1 VERQRRGW
9 SRGAVQ
15 KSSGVARWLS
25 AQRSIAAAEGVARLA
40 RDEEAQEGWEGR
52 SGTGGWSRAGRR
64 A

>member
-1 VERQRRGW
+1 M
-9 SRGAVQ
+9 Q

-52 SGTGGWSRAGRR
+52 SGTAAQGGWSRAGRR